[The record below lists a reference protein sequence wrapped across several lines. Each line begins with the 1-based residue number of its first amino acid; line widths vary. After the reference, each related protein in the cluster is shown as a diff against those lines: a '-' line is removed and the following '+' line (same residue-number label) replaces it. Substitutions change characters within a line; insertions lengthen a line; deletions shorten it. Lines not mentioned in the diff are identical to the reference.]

1 MEIAKFVFTCI
12 CSFVTVFGFFLG
24 FWLRY
29 KAKVSEE
36 IAQEKE
42 ETAEKIAGVRK
53 FAEQQIKEI
62 RESMKSNHDVVEKKI
77 EKLEMTIAQLQFT
90 ITTDFGQRLSSIE
103 GEMKGFG
110 NILRQI
116 QNWFIDN
123 TPKGK

>member
-12 CSFVTVFGFFLG
+12 GSFISVFVFLFG

-29 KAKVSEE
+29 KAKVTAE
-36 IAQEKE
+36 IEQEKSG
-42 ETAEKIAGVRK
+42 TAEKIASVRK
-53 FAEQQIKEI
+53 YAEQQIKEI

-123 TPKGK
+123 TPNGK